1 MIENVASALAD
12 YLTGM
17 GFDAGKDFL
26 VNKKEEKEI
35 RKELKQYIE
44 NQRQYNDLCDLA
56 EEIDFEGVIEYIQG
70 NFMDDV
76 RKRLFGTKEERRV
89 ARKDIISKA
98 IGYSAS
104 NTDEAKKKT
113 GKFVADIID
122 ILRNYYRSNIGKGN
136 LFLATEIEDAIIG
149 EVKTSEDKLSK
160 ELQKHD
166 KSLKTHIDRMASF
179 SIDSYLDSS
188 QKRDFKIVESKLNV
202 TLRAISSTHPLFPDY
217 KYHFIS
223 GENGI
228 QMVSVPTS
236 DEVYQKCPPKIVC
249 KGKVRVGDKY
259 VNKFDENIID
269 YANRHQLTIAID
281 INEAKKLLGD
291 VEDPIQLEAVH
302 MIGTTG
308 VIPPKPF
315 PVALPCCI
323 KINGETLYEYIELR
337 TKEILDDGTYI
348 ITNEEQENIAIR
360 ISINANLVSG
370 QVDVNTRTVNA
381 TNMELLQYVRFMK
394 RACEKGKMS
403 IYALS
408 LGKDLM
414 NGCLNDCNYDG
425 GFPTADEEISFLE
438 KIVMLE
444 QFFHKVIKIPD
455 SIYESDMD
463 SIDYMIKLIKKEK
476 VELTWEGK
484 VLTIPITLDNEIKKN
499 FSELEEKL
507 QGITVY
513 GDANVTLFDE
523 TYHLPIIR
531 TFENAVIR
539 DLEQVKK
546 KAEVLEEGDTLKIKY
561 IPGISNTLIDLLD
574 ESPNRTEK

>member
-44 NQRQYNDLCDLA
+44 NQRQYNDLCGLA
-56 EEIDFEGVIEYIQG
+56 EEIDFDGIIKYIQR
-70 NFMDDV
+70 NFMDDI
-76 RKRLFGTKEERRV
+76 RKRLFGTKEERQV

-98 IGYSAS
+98 IEYSAS
-104 NTDEAKKKT
+104 NTDDAKKKT
-113 GKFVADIID
+113 GKFIADIID
-122 ILRNYYRSNIGKGN
+122 ILRNYYRNNIGKGN
-136 LFLATEIEDAIIG
+136 LLLATEIEDTIIG
-149 EVKTSEDKLSK
+149 EVKKSEDTLSK
-160 ELQKHD
+160 ELQNHD
-166 KSLKTHIDRMASF
+166 KNLKTYIDRIASF
-179 SIDSYLDSS
+179 SIDSYVDSS
-188 QKRDFKIVESKLNV
+188 RKRDFEIVESNLNV

-228 QMVSVPTS
+228 QMVSIPTS
-236 DEVYQKCPPKIVC
+236 NEVYQKCPPKIVC

-259 VNKFDENIID
+259 VNKFDEGIIN
-269 YANRHQLTIAID
+269 YANRHQLTIAIE

-302 MIGTTG
+302 MIGTTN

-360 ISINANLVSG
+360 ISIKANLVSG
-370 QVDVNTRTVNA
+370 QVNVDTRTVNA

-425 GFPTADEEISFLE
+425 DFPTADEEISFLE
-438 KIVMLE
+438 NIVLLE

-476 VELTWEGK
+476 VKLTWEGK
-484 VLTIPITLDNEIKKN
+484 VLAISITLDNEIKKN
-499 FSELEEKL
+499 FSELEEKP
-507 QGITVY
+507 QEITVY
-513 GDANVTLFDE
+513 GNANITLFNE
-523 TYHLPIIR
+523 IYHLPIIR
-531 TFENAVIR
+531 TFENAVIQ
-539 DLEQVKK
+539 DLKQVKK
-546 KAEVLEEGDTLKIKY
+546 KVEVLEEGDTLKIKY
-561 IPGISNTLIDLLD
+561 IPGTSNTLIDLLD
-574 ESPNRTEK
+574 ENPNRTEK